1 MSFLDGLLEN
11 QPTNLYLLFG
21 GGELAVV
28 AMSEDEKATLNDIP
42 LSEIDLP
49 KEVIESE
56 EGSGADKDK
65 ALIAF
70 DPLQRYLAEIRRFSL
85 LSREEEHRLAVDYK
99 EYGNVEAA
107 YKLVTA
113 NLRLVVMIAREYQK
127 AFKNLLDLIQEG
139 NMGLM
144 EAVKNF
150 DPYRGVRF
158 PSYAVWWIRAYMIRH
173 IMNDWRMVI
182 GTTQAQRKLFFNLQK
197 EKEKLEAEGLT
208 PGPKLLAQRLNVKED
223 EVVEMEQRLASRD
236 LSVDMPMGMMRR
248 RPYCIFSGSEGVAGR
263 TDRRD
268 PVPTVVAQED
278 EEFAGAL
285 KDKELV
291 IFRERL
297 LNEEPLT
304 LREIGKNM
312 ISAAKECGKL
322 KNGSSGNSR
331 LFLGRSLKT
340 SEAQSPEQVRLA
352 GFVFGPPISFFSHSF
367 FSRDSRPRH
376 NRLYAPGKG
385 KTQFELRVSR
395 TSDSKNHRLGGGKS
409 LQFEKEVEILAPKEK
424 VWNFIWDVDRFI
436 ACVPGCKEAKTI
448 EAGKLYWNYGREG
461 GTVSR

>member
-1 MSFLDGLLEN
+1 LDGEAL
-11 QPTNLYLLFG
+11 T
-21 GGELAVV
+21 VV
-28 AMSEDEKATLNDIP
+28 MSEDEKAPLSDIP
-42 LSEIDLP
+42 FPEIDFP
-49 KEVIESE
+49 KEVIDSE
-56 EGSGADKDK
+56 EDGGADK
-65 ALIAF
+65 ALVTF
-70 DPLQRYLAEIRRFSL
+70 DPLQRYLAEIRRFAL

-173 IMNDWRMVI
+173 IMNDWRMVKI

-236 LSVDMPMGMMRR
+236 LSVDMPMG
-248 RPYCIFSGSEGVAGR
+248 
-263 TDRRD
+263 D
-268 PVPTVVAQED
+268 D
-278 EEFAGAL
+278 EEATLLHFLPDQKDSPEEQIAETQYQQLLREKMEQFAGAL

-304 LREIGKNM
+304 LREIGEKYD
-312 ISAAKECGKL
+312 ISRERVRQIEERVKRKL
-322 KNGSSGNSR
+322 KA
-331 LFLGRSLKT
+331 FLSKELKDVRS
-340 SEAQSPEQVRLA
+340 
-352 GFVFGPPISFFSHSF
+352 
-367 FSRDSRPRH
+367 PR
-376 NRLYAPGKG
+376 
-385 KTQFELRVSR
+385 T
-395 TSDSKNHRLGGGKS
+395 
-409 LQFEKEVEILAPKEK
+409 
-424 VWNFIWDVDRFI
+424 
-436 ACVPGCKEAKTI
+436 
-448 EAGKLYWNYGREG
+448 
-461 GTVSR
+461 GTG

>member
-1 MSFLDGLLEN
+1 
-11 QPTNLYLLFG
+11 
-21 GGELAVV
+21 
-28 AMSEDEKATLNDIP
+28 MSEDEKAPLSDIP
-42 LSEIDLP
+42 FPVIDLP
-49 KEVIESE
+49 KEVIDSE
-56 EGSGADKDK
+56 EDGGADK
-65 ALIAF
+65 ALVTF
-70 DPLQRYLAEIRRFSL
+70 DPLQRYLAEIRRFAL

-173 IMNDWRMVI
+173 IMNDWRMVKI

-236 LSVDMPMGMMRR
+236 LSVDMPMG
-248 RPYCIFSGSEGVAGR
+248 
-263 TDRRD
+263 D
-268 PVPTVVAQED
+268 D
-278 EEFAGAL
+278 EEATLLHFLPDQKDSPEEQIAETQYQQLLREKMEQFAGAL

-304 LREIGKNM
+304 LREIGEKYD
-312 ISAAKECGKL
+312 ISRERVRQIEERVKRKL
-322 KNGSSGNSR
+322 KT
-331 LFLGRSLKT
+331 FLSKEFKDLRST
-340 SEAQSPEQVRLA
+340 TA
-352 GFVFGPPISFFSHSF
+352 GTG
-367 FSRDSRPRH
+367 
-376 NRLYAPGKG
+376 
-385 KTQFELRVSR
+385 
-395 TSDSKNHRLGGGKS
+395 
-409 LQFEKEVEILAPKEK
+409 
-424 VWNFIWDVDRFI
+424 
-436 ACVPGCKEAKTI
+436 
-448 EAGKLYWNYGREG
+448 
-461 GTVSR
+461 

>member
-1 MSFLDGLLEN
+1 VDGE
-11 QPTNLYLLFG
+11 
-21 GGELAVV
+21 ELAIV
-28 AMSEDEKATLNDIP
+28 MSEDEKAPLSDIP
-42 LSEIDLP
+42 FPEIDFP
-49 KEVIESE
+49 KEVIDNE
-56 EGSGADKDK
+56 EDGGADK
-65 ALIAF
+65 ALVTF
-70 DPLQRYLAEIRRFSL
+70 DPLQRYLAEIRRFAL

-173 IMNDWRMVI
+173 IMNDWRMVKI

-236 LSVDMPMGMMRR
+236 LSVDMPMG
-248 RPYCIFSGSEGVAGR
+248 
-263 TDRRD
+263 D
-268 PVPTVVAQED
+268 D
-278 EEFAGAL
+278 EEATLLHFLPDQKESPEEQIAETQYQQLLREKMEQFAGAL

-304 LREIGKNM
+304 LREIGEKYD
-312 ISAAKECGKL
+312 ISRERVRQIEERVKRKL
-322 KNGSSGNSR
+322 KA
-331 LFLGRSLKT
+331 FLSKELKDVRS
-340 SEAQSPEQVRLA
+340 
-352 GFVFGPPISFFSHSF
+352 
-367 FSRDSRPRH
+367 PR
-376 NRLYAPGKG
+376 
-385 KTQFELRVSR
+385 T
-395 TSDSKNHRLGGGKS
+395 
-409 LQFEKEVEILAPKEK
+409 
-424 VWNFIWDVDRFI
+424 
-436 ACVPGCKEAKTI
+436 
-448 EAGKLYWNYGREG
+448 
-461 GTVSR
+461 GTG

>member
-1 MSFLDGLLEN
+1 
-11 QPTNLYLLFG
+11 
-21 GGELAVV
+21 
-28 AMSEDEKATLNDIP
+28 MSEDEKATASDIP
-42 LSEIDLP
+42 FPDIDFSTGA
-49 KEVIESE
+49 VDSE
-56 EGSGADKDK
+56 EVSAPDK
-65 ALIAF
+65 ALVPF

-158 PSYAVWWIRAYMIRH
+158 PSYAVWWIRAYMIRY
-173 IMNDWRMVI
+173 IMNDWRMVKI

-223 EVVEMEQRLASRD
+223 EVVEMEQRLGSRD
-236 LSVDMPMGMMRR
+236 LSVDMPMG
-248 RPYCIFSGSEGVAGR
+248 
-263 TDRRD
+263 D
-268 PVPTVVAQED
+268 D
-278 EEFAGAL
+278 EEATLLHFLPDQKESPEEQLAENQYQQLLRQKMEQFAGAL

-297 LNEEPLT
+297 LNEDPLT
-304 LREIGKNM
+304 LREIGEKYD
-312 ISAAKECGKL
+312 ISRERVRQIEERVKRKL
-322 KNGSSGNSR
+322 KT
-331 LFLGRSLKT
+331 FLSKELKDIKST
-340 SEAQSPEQVRLA
+340 S
-352 GFVFGPPISFFSHSF
+352 
-367 FSRDSRPRH
+367 
-376 NRLYAPGKG
+376 
-385 KTQFELRVSR
+385 T
-395 TSDSKNHRLGGGKS
+395 
-409 LQFEKEVEILAPKEK
+409 
-424 VWNFIWDVDRFI
+424 
-436 ACVPGCKEAKTI
+436 
-448 EAGKLYWNYGREG
+448 
-461 GTVSR
+461 GTG

>member
-1 MSFLDGLLEN
+1 MSKDK
-11 QPTNLYLLFG
+11 
-21 GGELAVV
+21 
-28 AMSEDEKATLNDIP
+28 DATLSDIP
-42 LSEIDLP
+42 LPEVDFP
-49 KEVIESE
+49 KEAIDNE
-56 EGSGADKDK
+56 EASATDK
-65 ALIAF
+65 ALVTF

-85 LSREEEHRLAVDYK
+85 LSREEEHRLAVEYK

-173 IMNDWRMVI
+173 IMNDWRMVKI

-197 EKEKLEAEGLT
+197 EKEKLEAEGVT

-236 LSVDMPMGMMRR
+236 LSVDMPMGDDEEATLLHFLPDQKDSPEEQIAETQYQQLLREKM
-248 RPYCIFSGSEGVAGR
+248 
-263 TDRRD
+263 
-268 PVPTVVAQED
+268 
-278 EEFAGAL
+278 EEFAQAL

-304 LREIGKNM
+304 LREIGEKYD
-312 ISAAKECGKL
+312 ISRERVRQIEERVKRKL
-322 KNGSSGNSR
+322 KTFLTKELKDFGS
-331 LFLGRSLKT
+331 T
-340 SEAQSPEQVRLA
+340 
-352 GFVFGPPISFFSHSF
+352 
-367 FSRDSRPRH
+367 
-376 NRLYAPGKG
+376 
-385 KTQFELRVSR
+385 T
-395 TSDSKNHRLGGGKS
+395 
-409 LQFEKEVEILAPKEK
+409 VET
-424 VWNFIWDVDRFI
+424 R
-436 ACVPGCKEAKTI
+436 
-448 EAGKLYWNYGREG
+448 
-461 GTVSR
+461 

>member
-1 MSFLDGLLEN
+1 
-11 QPTNLYLLFG
+11 
-21 GGELAVV
+21 
-28 AMSEDEKATLNDIP
+28 MSEDEKAPLSDIP
-42 LSEIDLP
+42 FPEIDFP
-49 KEVIESE
+49 KEVIDSE
-56 EGSGADKDK
+56 EDGGADK
-65 ALIAF
+65 ALVTF
-70 DPLQRYLAEIRRFSL
+70 DPLQRYLAEIRRFAL

-173 IMNDWRMVI
+173 IMNDWRMVKI

-236 LSVDMPMGMMRR
+236 LSVDMPMG
-248 RPYCIFSGSEGVAGR
+248 
-263 TDRRD
+263 D
-268 PVPTVVAQED
+268 D
-278 EEFAGAL
+278 EEATLLHFLPDQKESPEEQIAETQYQQLLREKMEQFAEAL

-304 LREIGKNM
+304 LREIGEKYD
-312 ISAAKECGKL
+312 ISRERVRQIEERVKRKL
-322 KNGSSGNSR
+322 KT
-331 LFLGRSLKT
+331 FLSKEFKDLRST
-340 SEAQSPEQVRLA
+340 TA
-352 GFVFGPPISFFSHSF
+352 GTG
-367 FSRDSRPRH
+367 
-376 NRLYAPGKG
+376 
-385 KTQFELRVSR
+385 
-395 TSDSKNHRLGGGKS
+395 
-409 LQFEKEVEILAPKEK
+409 
-424 VWNFIWDVDRFI
+424 
-436 ACVPGCKEAKTI
+436 
-448 EAGKLYWNYGREG
+448 
-461 GTVSR
+461 